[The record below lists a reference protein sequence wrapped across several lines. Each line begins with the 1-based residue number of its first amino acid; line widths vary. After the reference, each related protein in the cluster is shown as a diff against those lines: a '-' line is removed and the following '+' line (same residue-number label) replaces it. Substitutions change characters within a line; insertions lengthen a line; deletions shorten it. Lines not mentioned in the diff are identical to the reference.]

1 MAKCK
6 ACGKEILFVRTPK
19 GKYIPVDPDRV
30 PYKLGV
36 GGGTVV
42 TSNGEVI
49 RGVGEPFGPEPADGW
64 GYIPHWATCP
74 YAEELRRQK

>member
-6 ACGKEILFVRTPK
+6 ACGKEILFIKTFK
-19 GKYIPVDPDRV
+19 GKSLPVDPDRV
-30 PYKLGV
+30 PYKLGS

-42 TSNGEVI
+42 TPNGEVI
-49 RGVGEPFGPEPADGW
+49 RGVGEPFGPEPADGL

-74 YAEELRRQK
+74 RADEFRR